1 MFHCTDKRIFT
12 SLFVAVLYTQTNTLR
27 YANAGQNLPL
37 IFSPGTKPVP
47 LEGSRLVLGVM
58 ENMSYKEEEIH
69 INSGDLLLIYSD
81 GI

>member
-1 MFHCTDKRIFT
+1 
-12 SLFVAVLYTQTNTLR
+12 
-27 YANAGQNLPL
+27 
-37 IFSPGTKPVP
+37 
-47 LEGSRLVLGVM
+47 M